1 MYCPML
7 KHGIDQLRIRLTPLS
22 VLGTSG
28 GPSWAQALVSPRMSL
43 NKCPRP
49 YAIPKNII
57 IHSKHDASART
68 TQSTVSLIQRAQSQ
82 LEVVQKL

>member
-1 MYCPML
+1 MYYPML
-7 KHGIDQLRIRLTPLS
+7 KHGIDQLCTRRTPLS

-43 NKCPRP
+43 NTFPKS

-57 IHSKHDASART
+57 IRSKHD
-68 TQSTVSLIQRAQSQ
+68 V
-82 LEVVQKL
+82 

>member
-1 MYCPML
+1 MYYPML
-7 KHGIDQLRIRLTPLS
+7 KYGTDQLCIRRTPLS

-43 NKCPRP
+43 HKFPRS

-57 IHSKHDASART
+57 IRSKHDASVRHPKILAIHYT
-68 TQSTVSLIQRAQSQ
+68 ESTVTA
-82 LEVVQKL
+82 